1 MSASSFR
8 RDWLTK
14 PIFRLAQHALPRLS
28 DTEREAIEAGDVWWD
43 ADLFTGNPDW
53 KKFLAFAPARL
64 SNEERQ
70 FLAGPVEELCGMLDE
85 WKINWQWHDLPPD
98 VWQFLKAK
106 KFFAMIIPKQ
116 YGGLGFSHYAHSEVI
131 RKISSRSICGAV
143 TAMVPN
149 SLGPGELLMQFGTT
163 AQRDY
168 WLPRLARGEEIPC
181 FGLTSPE
188 AGSDAASMI
197 DSGVVCRGTYDGRE
211 VLGIRLNWHKRYITL
226 GPIATVLGL
235 AFKLHD
241 PDHLLGT
248 QEDIGI
254 TLALVPTHLPGVS
267 IGRRHLPAMHVFQ
280 NGPNWG
286 HDVFIPLDNVIGG
299 VDQVG
304 KGWKMLMSA
313 LAAGRGI
320 SLPSLSAAGAAF
332 CAHVTGA
339 YSRIREQFHVP
350 IAKFEAIEERLG
362 RIAATAYLLDAARR
376 MTCAA
381 LDDGHHP
388 AVVTAIMKS
397 QATDRMR
404 VAVDDAMDV
413 HGGKGIIEGPLN
425 YLGSLYRGVPIA
437 ITVEG
442 ANIVT
447 RSLIQFGQGAIR
459 CHPYLLKE
467 MQALEDTDRARGL
480 DAFDQA
486 FWAHVGH
493 SLVNTMRAWG
503 RAWTGGLLAPAPDA
517 GAATKF
523 YRQISRHAAAFALA
537 VDLSLLSLGGGLK
550 RKEMIS
556 ARFGDI
562 LSELYLSS
570 AALKRWNDEGRN
582 DDDLPLLA
590 YCMAASFATIT
601 VRFDEIIANFP
612 VRPVAWLLRFLIQP
626 LGVRH
631 RGPSDRVT
639 HRCAEII
646 VNPCPA
652 RDRLT
657 VDLYHPSAAETEN
670 GIALLERAFAMT
682 VAVQPIRDR
691 MRAVHIRDVDQALA
705 QRTISADEAAKLKAA
720 ADAVAAAIA
729 VNDFAPEELTARGA
743 FHKGD
748 VSSPATSQEAL
759 QLTTDRLPP
768 EQVPSLPPPG
778 APDQVI
784 PLPPPE
790 APSEA
795 AE

>member
-1 MSASSFR
+1 MPQSSFR

-14 PIFRLAQHALPRLS
+14 PIFGMARHALPHLS

-53 KKFLAFAPARL
+53 NKLLAFAPAKL
-64 SNEERQ
+64 SEEEQQ
-70 FLAGPVEELCGMLDE
+70 FLDGPVDELCRMLND
-85 WKINWQWHDLPPD
+85 WKINWEWHDLPPE
-98 VWQFLKAK
+98 VWDFLKTR

-116 YGGLGFSHYAHSEVI
+116 YGGLGFSAYAHSEVI
-131 RKISSRSICGAV
+131 RKLSTRSICAAC

-149 SLGPGELLMQFGTT
+149 SLGPGELLLQFGTK
-163 AQRDY
+163 AQQDY

-197 DSGVVCRGTYDGRE
+197 DSGVVCRGMYDGQE

-241 PDHLLGT
+241 PDHLIG
-248 QEDIGI
+248 ERDDIGI
-254 TLALVPTHLPGVS
+254 TLALVPTHLPGIS
-267 IGRRHLPAMHVFQ
+267 IGRRHLPALHVFQ

-286 HDVFIPLDNVIGG
+286 HDVFIPMDNVIGG
-299 VDQVG
+299 VAQVG

-332 CAHVTGA
+332 CANITGA
-339 YSRIREQFHVP
+339 YARIREQFHVS
-350 IAKFEAIEERLG
+350 ISKFEAVQERLG
-362 RIAATAYLLDAARR
+362 RIAATAYQLDAARR

-404 VAVDDAMDV
+404 IAVNDAMDV
-413 HGGKGIIEGPLN
+413 HGGKAIIEGPLN

-447 RSLIQFGQGAIR
+447 RALIQFGQGAIR

-467 MQALEDTDRARGL
+467 ILALEDTDRERGL

-486 FWAHVGH
+486 FWGHVGH
-493 SLVNTMRAWG
+493 SLANAGRAIG

-517 GAATKF
+517 GAATPF
-523 YRQISRHAAAFALA
+523 YRQLSRHAAAFALA
-537 VDLSLLSLGGGLK
+537 VDLALLTLGGALK

-562 LSELYLSS
+562 LSELYLAS
-570 AALKRWNDEGRN
+570 AALKRWNDEGRQEA
-582 DDDLPLLA
+582 DLPLLE
-590 YCMAASFATIT
+590 YCVESSFATIEA
-601 VRFDEIIANFP
+601 RFDELLGNFP
-612 VRPVAWLLRFLIQP
+612 VRPVAWLLRFFIQP
-626 LGVRH
+626 FGRRG
-631 RGPSDRVT
+631 RGPSDHVT
-639 HRCAEII
+639 DTCADLITT
-646 VNPCPA
+646 PSAA

-657 VDLYHPSAAETEN
+657 VDLYHPTELDGSN
-670 GIALLERAFAMT
+670 GIALVERAFTMT
-682 VAVQPIRDR
+682 AEVQPIRDR
-691 MRAVHIRDVDQALA
+691 MHAARVRDIDQAVK
-705 QRTISADEAAKLKAA
+705 QGTITADEAAKLKAV

-729 VNDFAPEELTARGA
+729 VDDFAPEELTGRGA
-743 FHKGD
+743 KGTGAKGEA
-748 VSSPATSQEAL
+748 SSQATSPA
-759 QLTTDRLPP
+759 PP
-768 EQVPSLPPPG
+768 V
-778 APDQVI
+778 
-784 PLPPPE
+784 
-790 APSEA
+790 A